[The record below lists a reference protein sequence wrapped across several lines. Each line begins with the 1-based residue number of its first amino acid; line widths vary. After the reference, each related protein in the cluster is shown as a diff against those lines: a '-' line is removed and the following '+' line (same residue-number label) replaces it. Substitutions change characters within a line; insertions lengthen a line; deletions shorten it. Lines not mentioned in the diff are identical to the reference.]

1 MYKMQKQREH
11 FSESSFYVVHYDVYQ
26 PIVQKIAPWFVKQG
40 IRPNNISI
48 ARFITVVLITLFM
61 HYNYYNKPLKK
72 EHKKI
77 VASILAL
84 LMIICG
90 ISDDLDGYIARK
102 HNQTSKLGKKLDE
115 MADFTTFVCM
125 IYIASLYT
133 GFPKIVIAL
142 GLGLWVYQMV
152 EKNAF
157 KNGYQ
162 ISPTVNVLT
171 HTWFIYAIV
180 LAFFVLTH

>member
-1 MYKMQKQREH
+1 MRI
-11 FSESSFYVVHYDVYQ
+11 SIHY
-26 PIVQKIAPWFVKQG
+26 KIALIF
-40 IRPNNISI
+40 ISVI
-48 ARFITVVLITLFM
+48 A
-61 HYNYYNKPLKK
+61 
-72 EHKKI
+72 
-77 VASILAL
+77 AILAGVYFYLNASLTDYTYQRIRGNLIKQAALAATL
-84 LMIICG
+84 LEDEYG
-90 ISDDLDGYIARK
+90 STEKAYE
-102 HNQTSKLGKKLDE
+102 LDE